1 MSSISGSM
9 DKKLPDNSPKGT
21 PKGKGKKIVDP
32 EEYYKPQK
40 VKTSTTCFVDE
51 DELADKGAYVFRA
64 EFAAPNSK
72 KVRLVKMPAN
82 LQAMGRDDEYME
94 VYKRLGL

>member
-9 DKKLPDNSPKGT
+9 DKKTPDKSPKDI
-21 PKGKGKKIVDP
+21 PKGKGKKVIDP

-51 DELADKGAYVFRA
+51 DILQSKGTCVFRG
-64 EFAAPNSK
+64 EFATPNAR
-72 KVRLVKMPAN
+72 KVALVTMPAN
-82 LQAMGRDDEYME
+82 FQTMGR
-94 VYKRLGL
+94 G